1 MSHLIEVR
9 LPDIGDADEA
19 DVAEVLVA
27 PGDAVEAE
35 DGLIALESDKA
46 SMEMPSPAAGFVQEV
61 LVKGGDKVSQGTLI
75 ATLEAAAGSPA
86 AETSAAET
94 SAAETSAAETSAAE
108 APAAAPAA
116 VETPAPAPAAPTAVA
131 ADIETQ
137 VVVLGS
143 GPGGYSAAFR
153 AADLGKRVALVER
166 YADLGGVCLNVGC
179 IPSKALLHLARVV
192 DEAESFSDHG
202 VDFGTPRFDLEK
214 IRAWKDGVISRL
226 TGGIATMAKQRKVEV
241 IQGTGTFTSPHAMRI
256 DTAEG
261 PKTLAFEQAI
271 IAAGSRV
278 SRIPGLPYDD
288 PRLMD
293 STGALEL
300 AEVPERLLVIG
311 GGIIGLEMATVYH
324 ALGSRITV
332 VELLDGLIPGCDRD
346 LVRPLER
353 RIKSRYENIYLET
366 RVTGV
371 IAREE
376 GLEVGFE
383 GKKAPETGTFD
394 RILLAVGRSPNG
406 RQIGAEAAGVAVDER
421 GFIPVDGQCRTN
433 VPHIFAIGDVAGGP
447 MLAHKATH
455 EGHVA
460 AEVAAGEKSAFDAR
474 AIPSVAYTD
483 PEVAWVGLT
492 ETEAKEQGI
501 KLGKGVFPWSAN
513 GRSLAIGRSEG
524 RTKLLFDDDTHRLV
538 GAGIVGPGAGDLIA
552 ELALAIEMGADAQD
566 IALTI
571 HPHPTTSET
580 VGMSA
585 EAFEGTLTDLYLP
598 RRRKA

>member
-1 MSHLIEVR
+1 MSPIEIR
-9 LPDIGDADEA
+9 LPDVGDFDEV

-27 PGDAVEAE
+27 AGDEIEAE
-35 DGLIALESDKA
+35 DGLITLESDKA
-46 SMEMPSPAAGFVQEV
+46 SMELPSPAAGVVQEV
-61 LVKGGDKVSQGTLI
+61 TVKVGDKISEGALI
-75 ATLEAAAGSPA
+75 ATLEAAEPAA
-86 AETSAAET
+86 AETAAAIEPPAIEPAEPGATPESAET
-94 SAAETSAAETSAAE
+94 PSAI
-108 APAAAPAA
+108 AAADFEA
-116 VETPAPAPAAPTAVA
+116 E
-131 ADIETQ
+131 

-153 AADLGKRVALVER
+153 AADLGKKVALVER

-192 DEAESFSDHG
+192 EEAASFSDHG
-202 VDFGTPRFDLEK
+202 VDFGAPSFDLER
-214 IRAWKDGVISRL
+214 IRAWKESVVGRL
-226 TGGIATMAKQRKVEV
+226 TGGIATMARQRKVEV
-241 IQGTGTFTSPHAMRI
+241 IHGTGTFTSPHNLRI

-278 SRIPGLPYDD
+278 TRIPGLPYDD

-300 AEVPERLLVIG
+300 AEVPDRLLVIG

-324 ALGSRITV
+324 ALGSKITI

-346 LVRPLER
+346 LVRPLHNR
-353 RIKSRYENIYLET
+353 LKKHYENIYLET

-371 IAREE
+371 EAADD
-376 GLEVGFE
+376 GLRVSFE
-383 GKKAPETGTFD
+383 GQKAPDTDTFD

-406 RQIGAEAAGVAVDER
+406 RAIGAEAAGVEVDER
-421 GFIPVDGQCRTN
+421 GFIGIDSQCRTN
-433 VPHIFAIGDVAGGP
+433 VSHIFAIGDVAGGP

-492 ETEAKEQGI
+492 ETEAKAQGI

-524 RTKLLFDDDTHRLV
+524 RTKLLFDDQTHRLL

-598 RRRKA
+598 KRGKR